1 MNESQT
7 KGYWSIA
14 AQKHLKEFVTYGENL
29 DELDSMSTA
38 GKTGLFLGS
47 IRGNGQINDIKKIE
61 KMANQV
67 GIRKNELHRII
78 LPQLEESSN
87 KQVELIKDGTG
98 DIVGLEENVFDSMNT
113 LNIAGKVFDDLHP
126 SNIEKIAIE
135 SMEETKKVPYR
146 QDELTQIMTE
156 RGYTEQDI
164 SLMVNITAQ
173 YKLLRKLMSNRKNP
187 IISNEYIWGSN
198 NDKIARAIGELQKI
212 QKDNLGEIIE
222 LIRSSQGIP
231 LDKLSVEDRAIFDL
245 AKKIG
250 MISPINIVTGR
261 ELSKEFEFTQSTIE
275 PITEHDDIFDDVK
288 LLLASIRFGENY
300 TNYSTIESAERFIR
314 FWLDNTY
321 VGPHDANRTDYIMLE
336 KKGIVQVTYD
346 TKNRWSRYYNAIV
359 PKTGYFLK
367 LMKRDVAEAAL
378 QYLQGMSSN
387 SIDIDDETDFTG
399 VISTNNY
406 RSAEAER
413 IRMGDIPEQ
422 SKEAD
427 EYIQKIL
434 RDEFL

>member
-14 AQKHLKEFVTYGENL
+14 AQKHLKEFVKYGQNL

-38 GKTGLFLGS
+38 GKAGLFLGS

-61 KMANQV
+61 KMANTV
-67 GIRKNELHRII
+67 GIGRNELHRII
-78 LPQLEESSN
+78 LPQLEDSSH
-87 KQVELIKDGTG
+87 KQIELIKDKAGA
-98 DIVGLEENVFDSMNT
+98 IIGLEENVFDSMNT
-113 LNIAGKVFDDLHP
+113 LNITGKVFDDLHP
-126 SNIEKIAIE
+126 TDIEKIAIE

-146 QDELTQIMTE
+146 QDELTEIMAK
-156 RGYTEQDI
+156 RGYKEQDI
-164 SLMVNITAQ
+164 SLTVDITDE
-173 YKLLRKLMSNRKNP
+173 YKLLRRLKNSKKNP
-187 IISNEYIWGSN
+187 IISNEYIWGAN
-198 NDKIARAIGELQKI
+198 NDKIARAVGELQKI

-222 LIRSSQGIP
+222 LIRNSQGIP
-231 LDKLSVEDRAIFDL
+231 LDRLSIQDKSIFDL

-261 ELSKEFEFTQSTIE
+261 NLSKEFEFTQSTIE

-300 TNYSTIESAERFIR
+300 TNYSTIESSKRFIR
-314 FWLDNTY
+314 FWIDNTY
-321 VGPHDANRTDYIMLE
+321 IGPHDANRTDYIMLE

-346 TKNRWSRYYNAIV
+346 TKNRWSRYYNTFI

-367 LMKRDVAEAAL
+367 LIKRDVAEAAL

-387 SIDIDDETDFTG
+387 SIDSIDENEFKG

-406 RSAEAER
+406 WSSETER
-413 IRMGDIPEQ
+413 MRMGEVPEV
-422 SKEAD
+422 SREAD

-434 RDEFL
+434 RDEIL